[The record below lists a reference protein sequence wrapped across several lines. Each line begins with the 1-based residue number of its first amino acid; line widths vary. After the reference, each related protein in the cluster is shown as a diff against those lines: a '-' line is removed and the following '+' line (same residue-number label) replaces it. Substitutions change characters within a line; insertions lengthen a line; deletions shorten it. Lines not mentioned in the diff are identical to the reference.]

1 VTYLLDINGAATFPE
16 LLRDCSASI
25 GKSIERGVRLFCSHD
40 AVEFSAHQPV
50 KWMTFNARLKLRARQ
65 AVFFDRTPRTQAVT
79 RKKRVKQW
87 RKAIQKVAQLDEHI
101 QATTTKSDFRF
112 RLLVLAELHQKF
124 H

>member
-1 VTYLLDINGAATFPE
+1 MDDLQ
-16 LLRDCSASI
+16 R
-25 GKSIERGVRLFCSHD
+25 K
-40 AVEFSAHQPV
+40 
-50 KWMTFNARLKLRARQ
+50 LKLRARGKRCSC
-65 AVFFDRTPRTQAVT
+65 ADRTPRTQQRVT
-79 RKKRVKQW
+79 RKKKGSNNW